1 MHGGKRCAQ
10 SNYMSFQAIAIL
22 LAMLLEE
29 SCRRFNNDVYKQII
43 DFCLEKNRGEI

>member
-1 MHGGKRCAQ
+1 MEESDAPNTIMCRFKQ
-10 SNYMSFQAIAIL
+10 SLIL

-29 SCRRFNNDVYKQII
+29 NCRRFNNDVYKRII